1 MDAAVQLVQSCGNC
15 RLGITFRSSGN
26 RQPLVY
32 CDSDRGEDESRKS
45 TADHILILAGDAW
58 RSELRITTF
67 HFSTCKAEIR
77 AINAAKP
84 AAVTALHIQQL
95 LEEVLAHLPP
105 VDIDPTEI
113 LLKLSTNF
121 DNPLQVSTYRVYRI
135 NIKFFMFYLKV

>member
-1 MDAAVQLVQSCGNC
+1 MKKKVGRVHG
-15 RLGITFRSSGN
+15 
-26 RQPLVY
+26 
-32 CDSDRGEDESRKS
+32 
-45 TADHILILAGDAW
+45 HILILSGDAW

-95 LEEVLAHLPP
+95 LEEVLAHLPS

-135 NIKFFMFYLKV
+135 NIKFFMFYFKV